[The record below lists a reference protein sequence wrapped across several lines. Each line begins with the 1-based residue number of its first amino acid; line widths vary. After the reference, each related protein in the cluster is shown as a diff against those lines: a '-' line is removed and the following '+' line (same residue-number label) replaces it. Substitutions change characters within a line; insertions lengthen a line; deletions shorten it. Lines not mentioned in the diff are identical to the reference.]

1 MPRIARSLQALYTM
15 MEKDIQVSG
24 RPKDQSVLK
33 QAAEDAAGEFE
44 EKIGYK
50 PKIEVDEELGDKS

>member
-1 MPRIARSLQALYTM
+1 M